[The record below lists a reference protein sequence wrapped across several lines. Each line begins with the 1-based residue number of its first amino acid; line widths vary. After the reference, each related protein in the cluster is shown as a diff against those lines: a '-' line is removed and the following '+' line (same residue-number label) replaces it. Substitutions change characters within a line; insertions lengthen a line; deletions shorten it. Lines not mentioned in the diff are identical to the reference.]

1 MPRPSEGATSG
12 IVNVVYGSSTGLNL
26 GQSQAW
32 TQNTSGILDTAE
44 DGDRFGSTLY

>member
-12 IVNVVYGSSTGLNL
+12 IVNVVYGLNL

-32 TQNTSGILDTAE
+32 TQNTSGILDAAE
-44 DGDRFGSTLY
+44 DGDRFGSALY